1 MEQSREREE
10 RRERGDGGK
19 TERELS
25 RAQLNRR
32 RRLRQSAKFERVF
45 LEAEEVPVV
54 SGTQEVWVEIQR
66 PKRPT
71 QYAPESANQIC
82 H

>member
-10 RRERGDGGK
+10 RRERGDGK

-25 RAQLNRR
+25 RAQLNR

-54 SGTQEVWVEIQR
+54 SGIQEVWVEIQR